1 MGNGIMTKCC
11 QNCTKD
17 KKGADISIDELSQ
30 LNNNLDKNSLKPLEI
45 KNNHEETKN
54 NEILNLKSTP
64 IETNIIIN
72 SNFNQNENEMK
83 KNNLKEVKN
92 NNENDKIE
100 NEKIIGE
107 KKESILEKETEE
119 KNIEKEMK
127 ENKEKEIKEIKENE
141 EKEIK
146 ENEEK
151 EIKENEEKNIE
162 NKITEYKNI
171 IKEKEIERKMKQKDS
186 QTSTDIDLRENVVKE
201 KNKEINKKKKIKQ
214 KFEKTIL
221 IYGAQESGKTSF
233 IIRYIENKFDSCY
246 IPSFQDEITKKNC
259 YLNYGKK
266 FDLEF
271 IVSNNTNTIQEADC
285 YFIFYDLS
293 SNNSFQ
299 QAKKLIRQIVKLNQ
313 TVFLIGNKKD
323 LKNVVKENNI
333 NDLCKKYKVESFLIS
348 VKDNIGISFMMQRFG
363 QIFDYEN

>member
-17 KKGADISIDELSQ
+17 KEGADISIDELSQ

-45 KNNHEETKN
+45 KNNHEEIKN

-72 SNFNQNENEMK
+72 SNFNQNENGMK
-83 KNNLKEVKN
+83 KINLKEVKN
-92 NNENDKIE
+92 NNENDKKIE

-119 KNIEKEMK
+119 KNIEKEIK
-127 ENKEKEIKEIKENE
+127 ENK

-151 EIKENEEKNIE
+151 EIKENEEKNVENKIIE
-162 NKITEYKNI
+162 NKKI
-171 IKEKEIERKMKQKDS
+171 IKEKERKMKQKDS

-201 KNKEINKKKKIKQ
+201 KNKEFNKKKKTKQ

>member
-1 MGNGIMTKCC
+1 
-11 QNCTKD
+11 
-17 KKGADISIDELSQ
+17 
-30 LNNNLDKNSLKPLEI
+30 
-45 KNNHEETKN
+45 
-54 NEILNLKSTP
+54 
-64 IETNIIIN
+64 
-72 SNFNQNENEMK
+72 
-83 KNNLKEVKN
+83 
-92 NNENDKIE
+92 
-100 NEKIIGE
+100 
-107 KKESILEKETEE
+107 
-119 KNIEKEMK
+119 
-127 ENKEKEIKEIKENE
+127 
-141 EKEIK
+141 
-146 ENEEK
+146 
-151 EIKENEEKNIE
+151 
-162 NKITEYKNI
+162 
-171 IKEKEIERKMKQKDS
+171 MKQKDS

-201 KNKEINKKKKIKQ
+201 KNEEFNKKKKTKQ
-214 KFEKTIL
+214 IFEKTIL

-271 IVSNNTNTIQEADC
+271 IVSNNTNIIQEADC

-299 QAKKLIRQIVKLNQ
+299 QAKKLIRQIMKLNQ

>member
-1 MGNGIMTKCC
+1 MTKCC

-17 KKGADISIDELSQ
+17 KEGADISIDELSQ
-30 LNNNLDKNSLKPLEI
+30 LNNTLDKNSLKPLEI
-45 KNNHEETKN
+45 KNNHEEIKN

-72 SNFNQNENEMK
+72 SNFNQNENGMK
-83 KNNLKEVKN
+83 KNNVKEVKN
-92 NNENDKIE
+92 NNENDKSE
-100 NEKIIGE
+100 NEKIINE

-119 KNIEKEMK
+119 KNIEKEIK

-151 EIKENEEKNIE
+151 NIE
-162 NKITEYKNI
+162 NKIIEYKNI

-201 KNKEINKKKKIKQ
+201 KNIEFNKKKKIKQ
-214 KFEKTIL
+214 IFEKTIL

-233 IIRYIENKFDSCY
+233 IIRY

-271 IVSNNTNTIQEADC
+271 IVSNNTNIIQEADC

-299 QAKKLIRQIVKLNQ
+299 QAKKLIRQIMKLNQ

>member
-17 KKGADISIDELSQ
+17 KEGADISIDELSQ

-45 KNNHEETKN
+45 KNNHEEIKN

-72 SNFNQNENEMK
+72 SNFNQNENGMK
-83 KNNLKEVKN
+83 KINLKEVKN
-92 NNENDKIE
+92 NNENDKKIE

-119 KNIEKEMK
+119 KNIEKEIK
-127 ENKEKEIKEIKENE
+127 ENK

-162 NKITEYKNI
+162 NKIIENKKI
-171 IKEKEIERKMKQKDS
+171 IKEKERKMKQKDS

-201 KNKEINKKKKIKQ
+201 KNKEFNKKKKTKQ

>member
-30 LNNNLDKNSLKPLEI
+30 LNNNLDKNNLKPLEI
-45 KNNHEETKN
+45 KNNHEEIKN

-72 SNFNQNENEMK
+72 SNFNQNENGMK

-92 NNENDKIE
+92 NNENDKSE
-100 NEKIIGE
+100 NEKIINE

-119 KNIEKEMK
+119 KNI
-127 ENKEKEIKEIKENE
+127 
-141 EKEIK
+141 
-146 ENEEK
+146 EK

-201 KNKEINKKKKIKQ
+201 KNIEFNKKKKIKQ
-214 KFEKTIL
+214 IFEKTIL

-271 IVSNNTNTIQEADC
+271 IVSNNTNIIQEADC

-299 QAKKLIRQIVKLNQ
+299 QAKKLIRQIMKLNQ

>member
-30 LNNNLDKNSLKPLEI
+30 LNNNLDKNSLKPIKI
-45 KNNHEETKN
+45 KNNHEEIKN

-72 SNFNQNENEMK
+72 SNFNQNENGMK
-83 KNNLKEVKN
+83 KINLKEVKN
-92 NNENDKIE
+92 NNENDKKIE

-119 KNIEKEMK
+119 KNIEKEIK
-127 ENKEKEIKEIKENE
+127 ENK

-151 EIKENEEKNIE
+151 EIKENEEKNVENKIIE
-162 NKITEYKNI
+162 NKKI
-171 IKEKEIERKMKQKDS
+171 IKEKERKMKQKDS

-201 KNKEINKKKKIKQ
+201 KNEEFNKKKKIKQ
-214 KFEKTIL
+214 IFEKTIL

>member
-1 MGNGIMTKCC
+1 MTKCC

-17 KKGADISIDELSQ
+17 KEGADISIDELSQ

-45 KNNHEETKN
+45 KNNHEEIKN

-72 SNFNQNENEMK
+72 SNFNQNENGMK
-83 KNNLKEVKN
+83 KINLKEVKN
-92 NNENDKIE
+92 NNENDKKIE

-119 KNIEKEMK
+119 KNIEKEIK
-127 ENKEKEIKEIKENE
+127 ENK

-151 EIKENEEKNIE
+151 EIKENEEKNVENKIIE
-162 NKITEYKNI
+162 NKKI
-171 IKEKEIERKMKQKDS
+171 IKEKERKMKQKDS

-201 KNKEINKKKKIKQ
+201 KNKEFNKKKKTKQ

>member
-17 KKGADISIDELSQ
+17 KEGADISIDELSQ

-45 KNNHEETKN
+45 KNNHEEIKN

-72 SNFNQNENEMK
+72 SNFNQNENGMK
-83 KNNLKEVKN
+83 KINLKEVKN
-92 NNENDKIE
+92 NNENDKKIE

-119 KNIEKEMK
+119 KNIEKEIK
-127 ENKEKEIKEIKENE
+127 ENK

-162 NKITEYKNI
+162 NKIIENKTI
-171 IKEKEIERKMKQKDS
+171 IKEKERKMKQKDS

-201 KNKEINKKKKIKQ
+201 KNKEFNKKKKTKQ

-348 VKDNIGISFMMQRFG
+348 VKDNIAISFMMQRFG